1 MGSADRDVTRVAI
14 VGAGPS
20 GLFAAQ
26 SLVGQSELPV
36 QVDLIDRLPTP
47 YGLLRYGVAPDHTS
61 IKSVANA
68 LARTFDSSGVRFIG
82 NVELGRDI
90 SREQLLAAYDAVV
103 YAAGAAEDAQLGVP
117 GEDLA
122 GSRSARE
129 FVAWYSGH
137 PDAPAQD
144 LGGVRTAA
152 VIGVG
157 NVAVDVARVLAKTAD
172 SLEVT
177 DMPPAVLAELHRHQ
191 ADDIHVIARRGPQHA
206 AFTTVELRE
215 LVHTPGLAVSVNED
229 AFDGIPDDLE
239 RRPKANVEIL
249 REAAAKV
256 VENPRRRLHFWFW
269 RKPIAIEGDGRVEAL
284 VLERTGLD
292 EAGKVVGTGET
303 QRLEAELVLRSIGY
317 RSTALAGVP
326 FDERAA
332 VIPNVEGRIVGADGE
347 VLPREYVVG
356 WIKRGPTGVIGTNK
370 SDASQTVRHLVAD
383 LVAAR
388 AGDGGAAGGVTGG
401 VTGADRPDLLT
412 ALAEQGHEVIS
423 LDGWRAI
430 DAAEIA
436 RGAALGRDRTKLDT
450 WSGLLEAGR
459 LDPV

>member
-1 MGSADRDVTRVAI
+1 MGSAGRDITRVAI

-26 SLVGQSELPV
+26 SLVGQSELSV

-68 LARTFDSSGVRFIG
+68 LARTFDSTGVRFIG

-90 SREQLLAAYDAVV
+90 SREDLLASYDAVV
-103 YAAGAAEDAQLGVP
+103 YAAGASEDAQLGVP

-137 PDAPAQD
+137 PDAPTQD
-144 LGGVRTAA
+144 LTGVRTAA

-177 DMPPAVLAELHRHQ
+177 DMPPGVLDELHRHR
-191 ADDIHVIARRGPQHA
+191 ADDIHVIARRGPHHA

-229 AFDGIPDDLE
+229 AFDGIPEDLE

-249 REAAAKV
+249 REAAATV

-269 RKPIAIEGDGRVEAL
+269 RKPIALEGDGHVEAI
-284 VLERTGLD
+284 VVERTRLD

-303 QRLEAELVLRSIGY
+303 QRLATQLVLRSIGY
-317 RSTALAGVP
+317 RSVALPGVP

-332 VIPNVEGRIVGADGE
+332 VIPNVEGRIVDASGA

-383 LVAAR
+383 LVAA
-388 AGDGGAAGGVTGG
+388 GAAGAPGG
-401 VTGADRPDLLT
+401 EGAEERPDVV
-412 ALAEQGHEVIS
+412 AGLAARGHVVIS

-450 WSGLLEAGR
+450 WPALLEAGR
-459 LDPV
+459 VGGA

>member
-1 MGSADRDVTRVAI
+1 M
-14 VGAGPS
+14 
-20 GLFAAQ
+20 
-26 SLVGQSELPV
+26 
-36 QVDLIDRLPTP
+36 
-47 YGLLRYGVAPDHTS
+47 
-61 IKSVANA
+61 
-68 LARTFDSSGVRFIG
+68 
-82 NVELGRDI
+82 
-90 SREQLLAAYDAVV
+90 
-103 YAAGAAEDAQLGVP
+103 
-117 GEDLA
+117 
-122 GSRSARE
+122 
-129 FVAWYSGH
+129 
-137 PDAPAQD
+137 
-144 LGGVRTAA
+144 
-152 VIGVG
+152 
-157 NVAVDVARVLAKTAD
+157 
-172 SLEVT
+172 
-177 DMPPAVLAELHRHQ
+177 
-191 ADDIHVIARRGPQHA
+191 
-206 AFTTVELRE
+206 
-215 LVHTPGLAVSVNED
+215 
-229 AFDGIPDDLE
+229 
-239 RRPKANVEIL
+239 
-249 REAAAKV
+249 
-256 VENPRRRLHFWFW
+256 
-269 RKPIAIEGDGRVEAL
+269 
-284 VLERTGLD
+284 
-292 EAGKVVGTGET
+292 
-303 QRLEAELVLRSIGY
+303 LRSIGY

-459 LDPV
+459 LDPA